1 LTGSLPY
8 NGTFYA
14 FERFFWFIR
23 LSGLPLWFRIE
34 KDGVLVD
41 SPWLWKFS
49 AIVKGGRHFLAMRT
63 TRKKRVSLR
72 TISFVGAL
80 LLSAVILR
88 NRPNQTNLACLLISI
103 FMVVQ
108 F

>member
-1 LTGSLPY
+1 MGHSTHLKDFFGSLDSAVSTTSP
-8 NGTFYA
+8 
-14 FERFFWFIR
+14 
-23 LSGLPLWFRIE
+23 FRIE

-41 SPWLWKFS
+41 SPCLWKFS
-49 AIVKGGRHFLAMRT
+49 AIVKGGRRFLAMRT
-63 TRKKRVSLR
+63 TRKKRASFR
-72 TISFVGAL
+72 TISFAGAL